1 MGGYASKEPEP
12 PPPEPEKEKE
22 KAGFARVKA
31 FVIGSAATGPKT
43 IQFPTSLKKRSFHRP
58 PSGETY
64 EILKT

>member
-31 FVIGSAATGPKT
+31 FVIGSAATLSILFYICVAVVKVRRAART
-43 IQFPTSLKKRSFHRP
+43 P
-58 PSGETY
+58 PR
-64 EILKT
+64 